1 MKISEVTRRD
11 IIDAIRIKGVNW
23 AGRLEEPEFLG
34 RIFNLEEMESSDGR
48 FKNAIGDIW
57 QHRINNYDW
66 DEDWVFTDE
75 RFTLLCGDD
84 DIFLRFLCEM
94 LHPVVRIDQQEAET
108 LLQLFNNL
116 LAADGFEIIE
126 RTRLSG
132 RPVYAA
138 HLKITGS
145 SLSVRSA
152 RDLAASFDA
161 EYLSQQMTRLE
172 AAVPHDPALA
182 IGTSKELVETCCK
195 TILQDLHCEIDKN
208 WVLTK
213 LVKETCKA
221 LKLRADD
228 IPDEAKAAET
238 IRRLLNNLAT
248 VTQGLA
254 ELRNDYGTG
263 HGKAASAKGLN
274 ARHAKLAVGAATT
287 LTVFLFETH
296 QERLQRK

>member
-1 MKISEVTRRD
+1 MKISELTRRD
-11 IIDAIRIKGVNW
+11 IIDAIHVQGVNW
-23 AGRLEEPEFLG
+23 AGRLDEPEFLG
-34 RIFNLEEMESSDGR
+34 RIFNLEEMESFDGR
-48 FKNAIGDIW
+48 FTNAAGDIW

-66 DEDWVFTDE
+66 DEDWIFTDP
-75 RFTLLCGDD
+75 RFNLLNGDD
-84 DIFLRFLCEM
+84 DIFLRFLCAM
-94 LHPVVRIDQQEAET
+94 LHPVVRTDRQETET
-108 LLQLFNNL
+108 LLQLFNDL

-138 HLKITGS
+138 RLKITGAP
-145 SLSVRSA
+145 LSIRSA
-152 RDLAASFDA
+152 RNLLKSFDA

-172 AAVPHDPALA
+172 TAIPHDPALA

-195 TILQDLHCEIDKN
+195 TILQDRNCEVDKN
-208 WVLTK
+208 WELTK
-213 LVKETCKA
+213 LVKETWKA

-228 IPDEAKAAET
+228 IPDEAKAVET

-254 ELRNDYGTG
+254 ELRNEYGTG

-287 LTVFLFETH
+287 LAVFLFETH
-296 QERLQRK
+296 QERLSKK